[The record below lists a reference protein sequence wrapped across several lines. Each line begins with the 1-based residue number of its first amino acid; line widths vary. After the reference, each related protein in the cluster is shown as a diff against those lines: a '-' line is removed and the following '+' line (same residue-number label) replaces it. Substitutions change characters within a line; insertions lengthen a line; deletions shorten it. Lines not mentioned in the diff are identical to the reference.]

1 MRDQN
6 KLKINLLKGKSA
18 NYLLLVFLRFYFF
31 KQKVLQYK

>member
-6 KLKINLLKGKSA
+6 KLKTNLFKGKSA
-18 NYLLLVFLRFYFF
+18 NHLLLVFLRFSFL